1 VGLDNNPISRH
12 KFHSERRKN
21 MARIY
26 LIANL
31 EDALSAALELEDFFM
46 ALEEEDEDFTC
57 IRELAT
63 ALVESLQRYNRD
75 HEG

>member
-1 VGLDNNPISRH
+1 
-12 KFHSERRKN
+12 

-46 ALEEEDEDFTC
+46 ALEEEDEDYTC

>member
-1 VGLDNNPISRH
+1 
-12 KFHSERRKN
+12 
-21 MARIY
+21 MARMY

-31 EDALSAALELEDFFM
+31 EDALSAALELEEFFM
-46 ALEEEDEDFTC
+46 DLEEKDAVFTC
-57 IRELAT
+57 MREFAT